1 VVDGRREL
9 REMHR
14 FVTTRSVVLAVALF
28 TALAACSVALAA
40 PAPSSGLGFTC
51 GVTVFT
57 QCNQTAHFSSM
68 SEELTPLAPTRE
80 SGCPAFVL
88 NDYGDLEASGN
99 GIEHSTVNKAGDG
112 WFTST
117 FTGAATIT
125 PYLDAGLTTAD
136 PSVLPFTG
144 HLTEWFGGS
153 FNRSNTVEHSTFH
166 FHGTDANGN
175 SLNITDISHFNTN
188 AANPFGPPNSFEITH
203 CG

>member
-1 VVDGRREL
+1 
-9 REMHR
+9 MNR
-14 FVTTRSVVLAVALF
+14 FVTARWVVLAAALF
-28 TALAACSVALAA
+28 AAFALAACSAALAA
-40 PAPSSGLGFTC
+40 PVSPSDFTC

-68 SEELTPLAPTRE
+68 SEELTPLAPTSE

-88 NDYGDLEASGN
+88 NDYGDLEAAGN
-99 GIEHSTVNKAGDG
+99 GIEHAIVNKAGDG

-117 FTGAATIT
+117 FTGTATIT
-125 PYLDAGLTTAD
+125 PFLDPGLTTPD
-136 PSVLPFTG
+136 PTVLPFSG

-153 FNRSNTVEHSTFH
+153 FNRSNMVEHSTFH
-166 FHGTDANGN
+166 FDGTDANGN
-175 SLNITDISHFNTN
+175 TLTITDISHVNTN

>member
-1 VVDGRREL
+1 
-9 REMHR
+9 MYR
-14 FVTTRSVVLAVALF
+14 FVTTRWVVLSVALF
-28 TALAACSVALAA
+28 AAFAACSAALAA
-40 PAPSSGLGFTC
+40 PVSPSDFTC

-57 QCNQTAHFSSM
+57 QCSQTAHFSSM
-68 SEELTPLAPTRE
+68 SEELTPLAPTGE

-99 GIEHSTVNKAGDG
+99 GIEHAIVNKAGDG

-117 FTGAATIT
+117 FTGTATIT
-125 PYLDAGLTTAD
+125 PFLDPGLTTPD
-136 PSVLPFTG
+136 PTVLPFSG

-153 FNRSNTVEHSTFH
+153 FNRGNMVEHSTFH

-175 SLNITDISHFNTN
+175 TLMITDISHLNTN